1 MPESLPHQRPEP
13 VVVGPGSPEK
23 KQKVKETILGRFGE
37 KHYDQLPEDK
47 RKVVEALE
55 YLPKRPIDQSAIE
68 QSNNITNQLL
78 SGAGLTPFDIPER
91 NVHIIP
97 EKLFLEMERDPKT
110 NGTTFFDTQAIV
122 LNADK
127 LINPF
132 QRSSTILHEIAHLKG
147 FLKLQ
152 VEEASWSQ
160 RRTGLT
166 IGAVGKKEKTLGY
179 FKAFKGLDEAVV
191 EEIVKRYLPRVLEGN
206 PFLNEEYVWQISE
219 EAQNVKTR
227 VAAENGI
234 DPAEIFWVSKD
245 GKDFESFAYP
255 SVRKTLYYLAETIQ
269 TDNPDRFPSQD
280 EVIDQFIQAHF
291 NGRILNLAH
300 LVEGSFGK
308 DSFRILSLMRGTE
321 SGSAYQVHDYLRK
334 QRRLR

>member
-1 MPESLPHQRPEP
+1 
-13 VVVGPGSPEK
+13 
-23 KQKVKETILGRFGE
+23 
-37 KHYDQLPEDK
+37 
-47 RKVVEALE
+47 
-55 YLPKRPIDQSAIE
+55 
-68 QSNNITNQLL
+68 
-78 SGAGLTPFDIPER
+78 
-91 NVHIIP
+91 
-97 EKLFLEMERDPKT
+97 
-110 NGTTFFDTQAIV
+110 
-122 LNADK
+122 
-127 LINPF
+127 
-132 QRSSTILHEIAHLKG
+132 
-147 FLKLQ
+147 
-152 VEEASWSQ
+152 
-160 RRTGLT
+160 
-166 IGAVGKKEKTLGY
+166 
-179 FKAFKGLDEAVV
+179 VV